1 MDERGLRDQLNRL
14 AGEVP
19 RSEMPTHLLSRARRR
34 VAVTTSLGLVILLGF
49 ISGAVALIGSSDR
62 KPEFNPAK
70 RSSVSRTTAD
80 GTLRCD
86 ARLTS
91 DTVGP
96 GEKIPL
102 EISITNLSDR
112 TQSPGGIPGGIS
124 GMKVLDAS
132 GTTLFDSAEYEAA
145 GGFNLDEDL
154 EPGATF
160 EPLVMSIVK
169 VRWPGPLEVV
179 PGCPLFDDPLP
190 SLTLDVAVPGKAP
203 AIGEA
208 LEAAL
213 GATHGLFQGCL
224 PEPDGNWVT
233 GVIEIPGAPD
243 APPMPARCSASV
255 VESEG
260 FDVVEL
266 RLVSPPDAPD
276 YEMPQYIIMVPE
288 LPGTGS
294 MEALRWTF
302 VVTASETR
310 EVEGLVNVNRTRFA
324 DKMAPYFEFF
334 DGEWNA
340 GASRCGGMG
349 SGSGILIIS
358 ACPP

>member
-1 MDERGLRDQLNRL
+1 
-14 AGEVP
+14 
-19 RSEMPTHLLSRARRR
+19 
-34 VAVTTSLGLVILLGF
+34 
-49 ISGAVALIGSSDR
+49 
-62 KPEFNPAK
+62 
-70 RSSVSRTTAD
+70 
-80 GTLRCD
+80 
-86 ARLTS
+86 
-91 DTVGP
+91 
-96 GEKIPL
+96 
-102 EISITNLSDR
+102 
-112 TQSPGGIPGGIS
+112 
-124 GMKVLDAS
+124 MKVLDSS
-132 GTTLFDSAEYEAA
+132 GSTLFDSAEFEA
-145 GGFNLDEDL
+145 GIHGPFIPEEDL

-160 EPLVMSIVK
+160 QPLIRSAVK

-179 PGCPLFDDPLP
+179 PACPLFNDPLP
-190 SLTLDVAVPGKAP
+190 SLSLDVTVPGKAP
-203 AIGEA
+203 ATSDA

-213 GATHGLFQGCL
+213 GETHDLFRDCL
-224 PEPDGNWVT
+224 PEPNGTWVT
-233 GVIEIPGAPD
+233 GVIEFPD
-243 APPMPARCSASV
+243 APGMPARCSASV
-255 VESEG
+255 VQGEG

-310 EVEGLVNVNRTRFA
+310 EVEDLVNVNRTRPA
-324 DKMAPYFEFF
+324 DRMAPYFGYS

>member
-1 MDERGLRDQLNRL
+1 MDERGLRDQLNRI

-19 RSEMPTHLLSRARRR
+19 RSEMPPHLLSRARRR
-34 VAVTTSLGLVILLGF
+34 VAVTTSLGLVMLLGF
-49 ISGAVALIGSSDR
+49 ISGAVALIDSSDR

-91 DTVGP
+91 DTVDP

-112 TQSPGGIPGGIS
+112 TQSVPGGIS
-124 GMKVLDAS
+124 RMKVLDAS
-132 GTTLFDSAEYEAA
+132 GSTLFDSAEYEA
-145 GGFNLDEDL
+145 GIHGPFILEEDL

-160 EPLVMSIVK
+160 KPFFRSIVK

-190 SLTLDVAVPGKAP
+190 ALTLDVTVLGSTP
-203 AIGEA
+203 AIGKA

-213 GATHGLFQGCL
+213 AETHGLFQGCL

-255 VESEG
+255 VEGEG

-302 VVTASETR
+302 VVTDSETR
-310 EVEGLVNVNRTRFA
+310 EVEDLVNVNRTRPA

>member
-1 MDERGLRDQLNRL
+1 MDERRLRDQLNRI

-19 RSEMPTHLLSRARRR
+19 LSEVPRHLLSRARRR

-112 TQSPGGIPGGIS
+112 TQSVPGGIS
-124 GMKVLDAS
+124 RMKVLDAS
-132 GTTLFDSAEYEAA
+132 GSTLLDSAEYEVGIH
-145 GGFNLDEDL
+145 GGFIPEEDL
-154 EPGATF
+154 EPGETF
-160 EPLVMSIVK
+160 QPLIRSVVR

-190 SLTLDVAVPGKAP
+190 SLILDVTVPGKAP

-208 LEAAL
+208 LDAAV
-213 GATHGLFQGCL
+213 GETHDLFRDCL
-224 PEPDGNWVT
+224 PSPDGNWVT
-233 GVIEIPGAPD
+233 GVIEVPGAHDVPQ
-243 APPMPARCSASV
+243 MHARCSASV
-255 VESEG
+255 VQGEG

-266 RLVSPPDAPD
+266 RLLSPLDAPD
-276 YEMPQYIIMVPE
+276 YEMPQYIIRVPE
-288 LPGTGS
+288 LPGTVS
-294 MEALRWTF
+294 MQAVRWTF
-302 VVTASETR
+302 IVTATGTR
-310 EVEGLVNVNRTRFA
+310 EVEGLVNINRTRFS
-324 DKMAPYFEFF
+324 DRMAPYFEFY
-334 DGEWNA
+334 DGQWNA
-340 GASRCGGMG
+340 GATACGGMG
-349 SGSGILIIS
+349 SGSGIIMIS
-358 ACPP
+358 VCPP